1 MKKDF
6 IEKNII
12 NLFTLTPLIYILSNT
27 LLDITAI
34 LISIFILL
42 KYSNNFRANFVF
54 YFFIVITSLGSIISF
69 NSEYILNYFILFR
82 FILLIIFIYFLIYD
96 ENELDKFYLYSF
108 IGLIIVAFVNCLEF
122 FFPETFNI
130 GQKNF
135 SPNGE
140 VVRVA
145 GLFRDELISGS
156 YLSFFIPFGL
166 IFFVQ
171 KKIKFI
177 YSIFFILLVFYGTLL
192 SGERSAL
199 LSIIIFMGLY
209 LIKKFK
215 DNLILFFI
223 LLIITLIIF
232 YFNYYLFKR
241 YTIDLYNS
249 LVLISDSNYIGLF
262 WSSIILSFENIKT
275 ILLGNGVESF
285 EYICNQ
291 SKDLYV
297 DSIYLCNKHPHN
309 LYLEV
314 LFSFGVF
321 PFIFLLYLYFKTLL
335 NFIKN
340 FRILNEKY
348 YILYISLISFFMP
361 FKTSGSIFSQRFG
374 FIFFIFLSIFLII
387 NFKKIKFSKN

>member
-1 MKKDF
+1 M
-6 IEKNII
+6 
-12 NLFTLTPLIYILSNT
+12 
-27 LLDITAI
+27 
-34 LISIFILL
+34 
-42 KYSNNFRANFVF
+42 
-54 YFFIVITSLGSIISF
+54 
-69 NSEYILNYFILFR
+69 NYFILFR

-108 IGLIIVAFVNCLEF
+108 IGLIIVAFINCLEF

-166 IFFVQ
+166 IFFIQ
-171 KKIKFI
+171 KKIKFV
-177 YSIFFILLVFYGTLL
+177 YSIFFILLVFYGALL

-199 LSIIIFMGLY
+199 LSIIIFIGLY

-223 LLIITLIIF
+223 LLVITLIIF
-232 YFNYYLFKR
+232 YFNYYLLKR

-275 ILLGNGVESF
+275 ILLGNGVGSF
-285 EYICNQ
+285 ENICNQ
-291 SKDLYV
+291 SKYLYF

-309 LYLEV
+309 FYLEI

-340 FRILNEKY
+340 IDRKIN
-348 YILYISLISFFMP
+348 IISYIS
-361 FKTSGSIFSQRFG
+361 Q
-374 FIFFIFLSIFLII
+374 
-387 NFKKIKFSKN
+387 

>member
-6 IEKNII
+6 FEKNIVH
-12 NLFTLTPLIYILSNT
+12 LFTLTPLIYILSNT

-42 KYSNNFRANFVF
+42 KYSNNLRVNITF
-54 YFFIVITSLGSIISF
+54 YFFIVFTSLGSIISL

-82 FILLIIFIYFLIYD
+82 FILLIIFIYFLIHD

-108 IGLIIVAFVNCLEF
+108 IGLIIVAVINCLEF

-135 SPNGE
+135 SPDGG

-166 IFFVQ
+166 IFFIQ
-171 KKIKFI
+171 KKIKFV
-177 YSIFFILLVFYGTLL
+177 YSILFILLIFYGVLL

-199 LSIIIFMGLY
+199 LSIIIFIGLY
-209 LIKKFK
+209 LIKKLKGNF
-215 DNLILFFI
+215 ILFFI
-223 LLIITLIIF
+223 LFIITVIIF

-241 YTIDLYNS
+241 YTIDIYNS
-249 LVLISDSNYIGLF
+249 LVLLSESNYIGLF

-275 ILLGNGVESF
+275 ILVGNGAQSF
-285 EYICNQ
+285 ENICNQ
-291 SKDLYV
+291 SKDIYIN
-297 DSIYLCNKHPHN
+297 SIYLCNKHPHN
-309 LYLEV
+309 FYLEI
-314 LFSFGVF
+314 LYSFGIF

-335 NFIKN
+335 DFIKN
-340 FRILNEKY
+340 FMKLNDKY
-348 YILYISLISFFMP
+348 YILYISVISFFMP

-374 FIFFIFLSIFLII
+374 FIFFIFLSIFLLI